1 MSILFVSQQKRPTFS
16 QLGHKK
22 RRAKD
27 RNNHYFFAT
36 PNGATVLDSS
46 SAAGIPIAPNSCS

>member
-27 RNNHYFFAT
+27 RNNNYFKY
-36 PNGATVLDSS
+36 LYLL
-46 SAAGIPIAPNSCS
+46 